1 MYQSPAD
8 LQAPLTPVTVAPDL
22 SHPLAPAPCHPCHEL
37 LAEFLICVMHRERSQ
52 ESNHERQD

>member
-8 LQAPLTPVTVAPDL
+8 LQAPLPPVTVAPDPPYL
-22 SHPLAPAPCHPCHEL
+22 IVPPQRHPCHALLTEL
-37 LAEFLICVMHRERSQ
+37 LICVMHRELSQ